1 MIDVR
6 ICDVNQPSYLTRNP
20 VGILKTAENQK
31 KKKYLEPCLAQ
42 RRLFTPFVVSCEGF
56 LGKEA
61 DVFLKR
67 LSMKLA
73 EKWHRPYSQT
83 VSFVKTRFAISLVRA
98 KNRCFRGSRI
108 PAGRIS
114 HRVDW
119 KDGAGLGLYSTL
131 E

>member
-1 MIDVR
+1 M
-6 ICDVNQPSYLTRNP
+6 
-20 VGILKTAENQK
+20 EN
-31 KKKYLEPCLAQ
+31 CLNQ
-42 RRLFTPFVVSCEGF
+42 RRHSTPFEVSCEGL

-98 KNRCFRGSRI
+98 KNRCIRGSRI
-108 PAGRIS
+108 PTGIICN
-114 HRVDW
+114 RVDW
-119 KDGAGLGLYSTL
+119 DDGAGLGLYSTL

>member
-1 MIDVR
+1 MFASVMLISV
-6 ICDVNQPSYLTRNP
+6 SYLTRKP
-20 VGILKTAENQK
+20 TSIVKSVENEK
-31 KKKYLEPCLAQ
+31 KKKYYSLCC
-42 RRLFTPFVVSCEGF
+42 TCEGL
-56 LGKEA
+56 LGKEV

-67 LSMKLA
+67 LSILA
-73 EKWHRPYSQT
+73 EKWHRPYISQT

-98 KNRCFRGSRI
+98 KNRWLRGLRI

-119 KDGAGLGLYSTL
+119 EDGVGLGLYSTL